1 MKQMEARS
9 WPHKACL
16 ESRFRTLAGRV
27 STEWVSKARA
37 KELKLHRCQD
47 SESKAIQM
55 TSAKDSASEI
65 FTMLCV
71 EELGWQCRTLE
82 CQPNMNNP
90 GDKCKKQR
98 SFQTPEPI
106 GTPKPCA
113 GPSGSNLKSS
123 TSSPTAYALQG
134 TMGTGGPKA
143 VSGQLRELSM
153 PSSGPI
159 FSMGC
164 GICGGSGKFHVRNCH
179 YSHYRAFRRDCSK
192 GSQRFSANTR
202 FQELRLSLFC

>member
-1 MKQMEARS
+1 
-9 WPHKACL
+9 
-16 ESRFRTLAGRV
+16 
-27 STEWVSKARA
+27 
-37 KELKLHRCQD
+37 
-47 SESKAIQM
+47 M

-143 VSGQLRELSM
+143 VSGQLRELSC
-153 PSSGPI
+153 PRQGRSFPWDV
-159 FSMGC
+159 
-164 GICGGSGKFHVRNCH
+164 GSAVEAVSFMFGTATTVITGLFDEIARKGLRGFLLIQG
-179 YSHYRAFRRDCSK
+179 FRSFD
-192 GSQRFSANTR
+192 
-202 FQELRLSLFC
+202 